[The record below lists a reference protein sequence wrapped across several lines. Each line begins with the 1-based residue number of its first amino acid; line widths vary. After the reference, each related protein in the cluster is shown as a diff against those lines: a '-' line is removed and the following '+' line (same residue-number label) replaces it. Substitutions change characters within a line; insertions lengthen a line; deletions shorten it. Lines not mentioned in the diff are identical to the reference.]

1 MMSRIMSVAI
11 AKIESI
17 LLKLSVTVT
26 GHGEL
31 DSELLGSI
39 CVLICVGGR
48 PTAQHPCG

>member
-17 LLKLSVTVT
+17 LLKLSVT

>member
-11 AKIESI
+11 AKIESLAI
-17 LLKLSVTVT
+17 LLKLSVT

-31 DSELLGSI
+31 DSEQLGSI